1 MVWECTLGFSAQP
14 LRQKNKTRKIKQ
26 NLSLQARAREIP
38 GGPLSMPTHSH
49 DLPANG
55 DLKISNPAG
64 VPHFHLSP
72 RLVLSAPPSLHA
84 ALSAANQQG

>member
-1 MVWECTLGFSAQP
+1 
-14 LRQKNKTRKIKQ
+14 
-26 NLSLQARAREIP
+26 
-38 GGPLSMPTHSH
+38 MPTHSRG
-49 DLPANG
+49 LPASG

-84 ALSAANQQG
+84 ALSAAISRDNPAQLCASRRL